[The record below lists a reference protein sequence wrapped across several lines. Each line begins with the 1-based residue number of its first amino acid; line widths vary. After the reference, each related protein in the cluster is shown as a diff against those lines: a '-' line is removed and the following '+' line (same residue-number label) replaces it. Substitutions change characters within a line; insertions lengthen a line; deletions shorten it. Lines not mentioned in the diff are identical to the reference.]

1 LQRRKS
7 AYELGVA
14 ISNRTK
20 IEPFSISC
28 SKHSYLVAKRFK
40 EDDILKNGILESV
53 GDGKY
58 LVRVGDGYVQSA
70 SGPFILDLRSN
81 SGHRRNGCGI
91 GRRCGIGAVINQIL
105 LFPGFFYELPKA
117 QEYGDSDRNDRYS
130 YNDHQVYHRP
140 GP

>member
-1 LQRRKS
+1 MELETKQPQLWPFYWVLSIFLEYLTGRRLQRRKS

-28 SKHSYLVAKRFK
+28 SKHSYRVAKRFK

-81 SGHRRNGCGI
+81 SGPQAQRVRHWAALRDWCSDQPNPFVSR
-91 GRRCGIGAVINQIL
+91 L
-105 LFPGFFYELPKA
+105 LL
-117 QEYGDSDRNDRYS
+117 
-130 YNDHQVYHRP
+130 
-140 GP
+140 